1 MLHLESDSVRAS
13 LWSARFGLEREALR
27 VTRDGRMSRTPH
39 PFPQDDPR
47 IVRDFCENQTEIN
60 TGVSE
65 SAAAAVAELEEID
78 ARLRA
83 ALAALP
89 EPETLWLGSNP
100 PPLGREEDIPA
111 ARFTGARAGKTAYRE
126 YAAARYGRRKMC
138 FCGVH
143 VNLSFGPDLLAAD
156 FAAAGG
162 AGDPRRHADALYCE
176 LTAKAADRIWLLVA
190 LMAASPLADPSLFG
204 LGGPAG
210 GAPLFCGFASLRC
223 SELGFWND
231 FVPVFDY
238 SDAPSYARSI
248 ARYVEAG
255 LIAAPTELYYPVRV
269 KPRGPNRL
277 DLLAAEGV
285 DRIELRTFDVVPFAP
300 AGVDAR
306 DVAFAHAWL
315 LRLAA
320 LPRTAHPAREQD
332 YDFTVSFREID
343 PVSGTESK
351 PKFRHTLA
359 DGLCVAEIS
368 KLHTPNTD
376 GYANPR
382 LTVLQSFIP
391 LHVELGLLYCFHGA
405 YCSIY
410 ITAASIALPT
420 ACAADVPRYLVRRSC
435 AW

>member
-1 MLHLESDSVRAS
+1 MLHLESDSVRAA

-65 SAAAAVAELEEID
+65 SAAAAVAELERID

-176 LTAKAADRIWLLVA
+176 LAAKAADRIWLLVA

-238 SDAPSYARSI
+238 SDAPSYARSV

-269 KPRGPNRL
+269 KPRGVVTRESTDTFAVNDPDLQPAMDYIARNLSRPFGAAQIASALGMPRIRL
-277 DLLAAEGV
+277 DRLFAARLGRSAGTEIARRRLARAQKLLAGTDMSLAEIAARCGYCHASFF
-285 DRIELRTFDVVPFAP
+285 IRTFRRATGLTP
-300 AGVDAR
+300 A
-306 DVAFAHAWL
+306 AW
-315 LRLAA
+315 R
-320 LPRTAHPAREQD
+320 RQC
-332 YDFTVSFREID
+332 VID
-343 PVSGTESK
+343 EG
-351 PKFRHTLA
+351 
-359 DGLCVAEIS
+359 
-368 KLHTPNTD
+368 
-376 GYANPR
+376 
-382 LTVLQSFIP
+382 
-391 LHVELGLLYCFHGA
+391 
-405 YCSIY
+405 
-410 ITAASIALPT
+410 
-420 ACAADVPRYLVRRSC
+420 
-435 AW
+435 